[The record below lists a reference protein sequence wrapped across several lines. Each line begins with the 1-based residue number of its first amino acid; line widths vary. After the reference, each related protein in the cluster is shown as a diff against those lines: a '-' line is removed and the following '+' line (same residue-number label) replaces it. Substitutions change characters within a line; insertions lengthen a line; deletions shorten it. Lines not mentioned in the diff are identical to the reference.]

1 MAASDIVIVEGVRT
15 PYVKAGAA
23 FNFISAQELGRIA
36 VSELLAK
43 TDLDPSIID
52 EVVIG
57 NIGQPAEATNIA
69 RVISLNSHIPHHVPA
84 YTVQRNCASGME
96 AIAQAYTKIRLGYA
110 QVVIA
115 GGTESM
121 SNIPLLFQKTYADFL
136 NSFMRSK
143 TPLQKIQTLLKF
155 RFSFLKPRIA
165 LLEGLMDP
173 ICGLNMGETA
183 ELLAREWGISRE
195 DQDRFALRS
204 HQKTAKAWEE
214 GKFLDEVT
222 PVYIPKEYTQVIKED
237 IGPRK
242 NQTLDQLGKL
252 KPFFDRRYGT
262 VTAGNSSQITDGAVA
277 VLVMREDVALSL
289 GYAPLA
295 AIRAYA
301 FGGIEPKRMG
311 LGPVI
316 ATKFALERAHLTFK
330 DIQLIELNEAFAAQV
345 LAVFKAFESSKF
357 SKEYLDQSE
366 PLGDVDPQIVNVNG
380 GAIALGHPV
389 GSSGARI
396 IITLAKEMKRRQLQ
410 HALAMICIGG
420 GQGGAMILERYA

>member
-1 MAASDIVIVEGVRT
+1 M
-15 PYVKAGAA
+15 
-23 FNFISAQELGRIA
+23 
-36 VSELLAK
+36 
-43 TDLDPSIID
+43 
-52 EVVIG
+52 
-57 NIGQPAEATNIA
+57 
-69 RVISLNSHIPHHVPA
+69 
-84 YTVQRNCASGME
+84 
-96 AIAQAYTKIRLGYA
+96 
-110 QVVIA
+110 
-115 GGTESM
+115 
-121 SNIPLLFQKTYADFL
+121 
-136 NSFMRSK
+136 
-143 TPLQKIQTLLKF
+143 
-155 RFSFLKPRIA
+155 
-165 LLEGLMDP
+165 EGLTDP

-195 DQDRFALRS
+195 EQDQFALLS

-222 PVYIPKEYTQVIKED
+222 PVYVPRDYTKVIKED

-242 NQTLDQLGKL
+242 NQTLEQLSKL

-262 VTAGNSSQITDGAVA
+262 VTAGNSSQITDGAAA

-295 AIRAYA
+295 AIRSYA

-316 ATKFALERAHLTFK
+316 STKLALERAHLTFK

-345 LAVFKAFESSKF
+345 LAVFKAFGSGKF
-357 SKEYLDQSE
+357 AKEYLDQSE

-396 IITLAKEMKRRQLQ
+396 VLTLAKEMKRRGLQ

-420 GQGGAMILERYA
+420 GQGGTMVLERAA

>member
-1 MAASDIVIVEGVRT
+1 MAASDVVIVEGLRT
-15 PYVKAGAA
+15 PYVKAGGA
-23 FNFISAQELGRIA
+23 FNFISPQELGRIA

-43 TDLDPSIID
+43 TDLDPNIID
-52 EVVIG
+52 EVVMG

-69 RVISLNSHIPHHVPA
+69 RVISLNSHIPRHVPA

-96 AIAQAYTKIRLGYA
+96 AIAQAYTKIRLGQA
-110 QVVIA
+110 QVVVA

-121 SNIPLLFQKTYADFL
+121 SNIPLLFPKTYADFL
-136 NSFMRSK
+136 SNLMKAK
-143 TPLQKIQTLLKF
+143 TPLQKIQTLLSF

-165 LLEGLMDP
+165 LLEGLTDP

-183 ELLAREWGISRE
+183 EVLAREWGISRE
-195 DQDRFALRS
+195 EQDQFALRS
-204 HQKTAKAWEE
+204 HQKTTKAWEE
-214 GKFLDEVT
+214 RKFSDEVT
-222 PVYIPKEYTQVIKED
+222 PVYVPRDYTKVIKED

-242 NQTLDQLGKL
+242 NQTLDQLAKL

-277 VLVMREDVALSL
+277 VLIMREDVALSL

-295 AIRAYA
+295 AIRSYA

-316 ATKFALERAHLTFK
+316 STKLALERAHLTFK

-345 LAVFKAFESSKF
+345 LAVFKAFGSAKF
-357 SKEYLDQSE
+357 AKEYLDQAE

-396 IITLAKEMKRRQLQ
+396 VVTLAKEMKRRGLQ

-420 GQGGAMILERYA
+420 GQGGTMVLERYA